1 MLRYQSSEICRNLE
15 IWQGTSVDVGS
26 AQGSVKDSAE
36 PGGEEDNIS
45 KSDQKNIFYGR
56 VRNECRLATET
67 GRLRGETSTFVPE
80 LNLKIWN
87 WENFIFNVFAK
98 SVLHTLNSTVWKLRY
113 NTPDRNGWWDWK
125 IY

>member
-1 MLRYQSSEICRNLE
+1 M
-15 IWQGTSVDVGS
+15 DVGS

-80 LNLKIWN
+80 LNLKI
-87 WENFIFNVFAK
+87 
-98 SVLHTLNSTVWKLRY
+98 
-113 NTPDRNGWWDWK
+113 
-125 IY
+125 

>member
-45 KSDQKNIFYGR
+45 KSDQKKYFLWSGQKWVSPRDRDWQAEGR
-56 VRNECRLATET
+56 D
-67 GRLRGETSTFVPE
+67 
-80 LNLKIWN
+80 LNLCARIKS
-87 WENFIFNVFAK
+87 EN
-98 SVLHTLNSTVWKLRY
+98 LKLRELY
-113 NTPDRNGWWDWK
+113 F
-125 IY
+125 